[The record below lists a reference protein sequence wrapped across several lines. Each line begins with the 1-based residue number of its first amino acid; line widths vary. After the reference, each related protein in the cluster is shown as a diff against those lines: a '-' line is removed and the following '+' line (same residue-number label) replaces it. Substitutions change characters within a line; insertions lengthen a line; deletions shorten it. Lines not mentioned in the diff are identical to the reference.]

1 MNCTLIKKSCVGLLA
16 IILST
21 SCADLTENLTGQPTV
36 DKFFQTLTDFNSYI
50 TGAYTPLILLYG
62 TDMPYAASAGAE
74 DVNTSVIRWKGFEQ
88 VNINTVGNPDEVTDE
103 LWNSYCTR

>member
-36 DKFFQTLTDFNSYI
+36 DKFFQTLTDF
-50 TGAYTPLILLYG
+50 
-62 TDMPYAASAGAE
+62 
-74 DVNTSVIRWKGFEQ
+74 IRGKKRCVSKFGRSE
-88 VNINTVGNPDEVTDE
+88 NI
-103 LWNSYCTR
+103 

>member
-50 TGAYTPLILLYG
+50 TGAYTPLNPFIWYR
-62 TDMPYAASAGAE
+62 YALCGQCRCRRCKYPPSSDGK
-74 DVNTSVIRWKGFEQ
+74 DSNRLTLTQ
-88 VNINTVGNPDEVTDE
+88 
-103 LWNSYCTR
+103 

>member
-1 MNCTLIKKSCVGLLA
+1 MNCTLINKSCVGFLA

-50 TGAYTPLILLYG
+50 TGAYTPLILLYC

-74 DVNTSVIRWKGFEQ
+74 DVYTPVI
-88 VNINTVGNPDEVTDE
+88 
-103 LWNSYCTR
+103 

>member
-50 TGAYTPLILLYG
+50 TGAYTPLILLYRPCVLH
-62 TDMPYAASAGAE
+62 DSLSLNVSVAS
-74 DVNTSVIRWKGFEQ
+74 DVHHLHAHPDIRF
-88 VNINTVGNPDEVTDE
+88 
-103 LWNSYCTR
+103 L

>member
-21 SCADLTENLTGQPTV
+21 SCADLTENLTGQSTV

-50 TGAYTPLILLYG
+50 TGAYTPI
-62 TDMPYAASAGAE
+62 
-74 DVNTSVIRWKGFEQ
+74 
-88 VNINTVGNPDEVTDE
+88 
-103 LWNSYCTR
+103 

>member
-36 DKFFQTLTDFNSYI
+36 DKFFQTLTSI
-50 TGAYTPLILLYG
+50 
-62 TDMPYAASAGAE
+62 
-74 DVNTSVIRWKGFEQ
+74 VISQEP
-88 VNINTVGNPDEVTDE
+88 IPP
-103 LWNSYCTR
+103 

>member
-50 TGAYTPLILLYG
+50 TGAYTPLILY
-62 TDMPYAASAGAE
+62 MVPICPMRP
-74 DVNTSVIRWKGFEQ
+74 VQ
-88 VNINTVGNPDEVTDE
+88 VPKM
-103 LWNSYCTR
+103 